1 MTFPKPLKVWQT
13 LRSTF
18 TIFNENNCGTHA
30 AALSYYTIFSIAPLL
45 VIVIALVGFF
55 FGRDAVQGR
64 IYDQIGHLVGH
75 ESALTI
81 QGVIENIYEPRNTFI
96 ATIIG
101 IVTLVFGATGV
112 FTQLKYSLNTI
123 WNIHPKPKREYVK
136 YLLDR
141 ALSFAYILGIGF
153 IMVVTLIISTAINI
167 LSGFI
172 AKIFAAYSSYI
183 LLLINTSLS
192 LIILAILFALM
203 FKILT
208 DSICRWKD
216 VFVGGVFTAFLFE
229 IGELIIGAYLSRS
242 NFASTFGTA
251 GSIIVV
257 MVWVNYSSLI
267 LFLGA
272 AFTYVYARN
281 FGRPIRPNRFSIHL
295 RPVAEVKPKVSN
307 PHEKRV
313 WKHKVK

>member
-1 MTFPKPLKVWQT
+1 MTVSKPLKIWQT

-18 TIFNENNCGTHA
+18 TIFADNNCSTHA

-64 IYDQIGHLVGH
+64 IYDQLGHLVGH
-75 ESALTI
+75 DSALAI
-81 QGVIENIYEPRNTFI
+81 QGFIENIYDPGNTLI

-101 IVTLVFGATGV
+101 LVTLVFGATGV
-112 FTQLKYSLNTI
+112 FAQLKYSLNTI
-123 WNIHPKPKREYVK
+123 WNIDPKPKREYVK
-136 YLLDR
+136 YILDR
-141 ALSFAYILGIGF
+141 LLSFAYILGIGF
-153 IMVVTLIISTAINI
+153 IMVVTLIISTIVNI
-167 LSGFI
+167 LSEFL
-172 AKIFAAYSSYI
+172 ANIFATYSSYI

-192 LIILAILFALM
+192 LIILAVLFALM

-208 DSICRWKD
+208 DSVCRWKD
-216 VFVGGVFTAFLFE
+216 VLVGGIFTAFLFE

-242 NFASTFGTA
+242 NFASTYGTA
-251 GSIIVV
+251 GSIIVI

-281 FGRPIRPNRFSIHL
+281 YGRPIRPNKFSIHL
-295 RPVAEVKPKVSN
+295 RPVAEHKPKT
-307 PHEKRV
+307 PHPEKRI
-313 WKHKVK
+313 WRHKIQ